1 MRLAPLPADQWSK
14 HTREALDGLIPA
26 HRRNPEGTG
35 AAIATLVRHPDL
47 ARAYLQF
54 SDHLLR
60 RSTLPARVRELAIL
74 RVAHYHS
81 CSYEWGHHV
90 AIGKSVGLSD
100 SDISAVQDG
109 EPAGA
114 FDRAVLD
121 AVDELHDKSRIT
133 DGTWLL
139 LGERLDERQLMDLV
153 FTVGGYDTLAIA
165 LNTFGVEPEAVERDE
180 EEYGAAFRNAGTE

>member
-1 MRLAPLPADQWSK
+1 MRLAPLPADQWGER
-14 HTREALDGLIPA
+14 TREALEGLIPEQ
-26 HRRNPEGTG
+26 RRNPEDVG

-81 CSYEWGHHV
+81 GSYEWVHHV

-100 SDISAVQDG
+100 SDILAVQEG
-109 EPAGA
+109 EPAA
-114 FDRAVLD
+114 EFDRAVLN
-121 AVDELHDKSRIT
+121 AVDELHDKSRIA
-133 DGTWLL
+133 GTTWRL
-139 LGERLDERQLMDLV
+139 LGEQLDERQLMDLV

-165 LNTFGVEPEAVERDE
+165 LNTFGVEPEGVERDE
-180 EEYGAAFRNAGTE
+180 EEYRAAFRNAGTK